1 MSEISSTSPAIAVRD
16 VRKIYPIANRELVIL
31 DEISFSLMPG
41 QSMALIGPS
50 GSGKTTLL
58 GLCAGLDLPTSGSV
72 EVLGQSWSQLNDQ
85 QQARFRRENIGF
97 VFQNFQ
103 LMPSLRAWENVA
115 LPLELLGRS
124 SAEQQARELL
134 QRVGLEGREDH
145 YPMQLSGG
153 EQQRVALARAFIHRP
168 PILMAD
174 EPTGNLD
181 GETGQTIVD
190 LLFELNSEHQTS
202 LFLVTHDMQL
212 AERCHHMLRLRNG
225 RILDSA
231 Q

>member
-41 QSMALIGPS
+41 RSMALIGPS